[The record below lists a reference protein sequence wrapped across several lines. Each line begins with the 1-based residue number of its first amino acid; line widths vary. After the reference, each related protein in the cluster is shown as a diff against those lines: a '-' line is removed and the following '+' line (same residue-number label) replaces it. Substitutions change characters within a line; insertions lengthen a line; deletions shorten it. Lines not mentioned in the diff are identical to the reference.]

1 MSIYW
6 SSLACINFKLYIT
19 ISIFQVIAPNAELRV
34 GYAAAY
40 AKLIGKRALM
50 PDSFG
55 KMQINIQKGKN
66 DSWLKQE
73 DQVQI

>member
-6 SSLACINFKLYIT
+6 SFLACIFFKLYIT

-55 KMQINIQKGKN
+55 KMNIQKGKN

-73 DQVQI
+73 DQVQL